1 MIPTETERLGP
12 QGVGAL
18 PAGGIEGYDAVTL
31 PPTETMRLGRQ
42 GVGCLPAG
50 LPQGQIA
57 PASVPTTMTI
67 KAWRPGA
74 LPVSL
79 ITGPQGFLVNMT
91 QTVKPTN
98 RPDVPLPVGPA
109 SADAGANLGATMQ
122 MRDLQHRLRD
132 FEAMR
137 AANPNLDNVG
147 ELTHGQITAPHG
159 HRGESEAEYQ
169 VGEFVDVVEG
179 SGGGVRPL
187 EPMSVKGRKLE
198 GESGYRLAD
207 AGMSVDRAPNP
218 VLCDETNQE
227 RRDELANLRA
237 ANDV

>member
-1 MIPTETERLGP
+1 
-12 QGVGAL
+12 
-18 PAGGIEGYDAVTL
+18 
-31 PPTETMRLGRQ
+31 
-42 GVGCLPAG
+42 
-50 LPQGQIA
+50 
-57 PASVPTTMTI
+57 
-67 KAWRPGA
+67 
-74 LPVSL
+74 
-79 ITGPQGFLVNMT
+79 
-91 QTVKPTN
+91 
-98 RPDVPLPVGPA
+98 
-109 SADAGANLGATMQ
+109 
-122 MRDLQHRLRD
+122 
-132 FEAMR
+132 
-137 AANPNLDNVG
+137 VG

-198 GESGYRLAD
+198 GESGYYLAD
-207 AGMSVDRAPNP
+207 AGMSMDRAPNP